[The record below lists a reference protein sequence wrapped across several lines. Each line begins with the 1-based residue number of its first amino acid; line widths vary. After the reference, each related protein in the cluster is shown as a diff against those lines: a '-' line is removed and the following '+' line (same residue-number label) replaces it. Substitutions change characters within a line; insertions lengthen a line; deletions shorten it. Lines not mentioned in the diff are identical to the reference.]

1 MSWAG
6 VEDTRVSVVSGSPP
20 AGEGGK
26 KNEMAGK
33 ILLEVVT
40 PEKQLLSQQVDE
52 VIAPGAEGEFG
63 VLPGHCHFLSTLR
76 IGELRYRVGDQVHH
90 MAVLWGYAEVTP
102 TKVTVMAE
110 IAEKAEDIDVD
121 RAQTALEKAENRL
134 KAGGLPSEVKEAE
147 ISLEKARL
155 RKKIAERAR
164 KILHP

>member
-1 MSWAG
+1 
-6 VEDTRVSVVSGSPP
+6 
-20 AGEGGK
+20 
-26 KNEMAGK
+26 MAGK

-52 VIAPGAEGEFG
+52 VIAPGLEGEFG

-76 IGELRYRVGDQVHH
+76 IGELRYRVGEQTNH

-102 TKVTVMAE
+102 TKVTIMAE
-110 IAEKAEDIDVD
+110 IAEKAEDIDVE
-121 RAQTALEKAENRL
+121 RATAKVAEAERRL
-134 KAGGLPSEVKEAE
+134 QVGGLPSEVKEAQ

-164 KILHP
+164 KSGHA